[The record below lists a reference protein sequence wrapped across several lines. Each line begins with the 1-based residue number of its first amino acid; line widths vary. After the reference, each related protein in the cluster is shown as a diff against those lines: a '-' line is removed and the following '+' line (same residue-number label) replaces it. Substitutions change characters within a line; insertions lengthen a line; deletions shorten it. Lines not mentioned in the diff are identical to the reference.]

1 MPIPSALH
9 QNLKSQLT
17 LNLLGWCCP
26 TKAIRLTG
34 MGQVHSNFGE
44 QRKSAELVTGGKWK
58 LAEEGGKF
66 QPLPK
71 GEPEVLHQVWVYQ
84 VT

>member
-1 MPIPSALH
+1 MAILVS
-9 QNLKSQLT
+9 SE
-17 LNLLGWCCP
+17 NLLNP
-26 TKAIRLTG
+26 
-34 MGQVHSNFGE
+34 
-44 QRKSAELVTGGKWK
+44 VTGGKRK
-58 LAEEGGKF
+58 LAEEGEKF

>member
-9 QNLKSQLT
+9 QNLESQLI
-17 LNLLGWCCP
+17 LNLLSWCCP
-26 TKAIRLTG
+26 TRAIQLTG
-34 MGQVHSNFGE
+34 MGQVHGNFGE
-44 QRKSAELVTGGKWK
+44 QQIPAELVTGGKWK
-58 LAEEGGKF
+58 LAEEGEKF